1 MTVTGH
7 RIHDGIDNSV
17 EGSPRIYV
25 VCLSAYNKGNLHG
38 RWIAADQTPEDILDE
53 IQGMLASSPES
64 GAEEWSIHD
73 YDGFGSLQ
81 MGEAE
86 SLVRISA
93 IAAGITKHGPA
104 FSAWLAYDSSRD
116 PNEPK
121 AFTDAYRGE
130 WESLRAY
137 AEGYAESTGLHRAAE
152 RAGSPYIR
160 VDVDALHR
168 DLKMDVYAVPSS
180 DDTVYVFDANV
191 D

>member
-7 RIHDGIDNSV
+7 RVHDGIDNSV

-25 VCLSAYNKGNLHG
+25 VCLSAYNNGSLYG
-38 RWIAADQTPEDILDE
+38 RWIDADQTPEGILDE
-53 IQGMLASSPES
+53 IQGMLASSPEP

-81 MGEAE
+81 LGEAE
-86 SLVRISA
+86 PLTHISA
-93 IAAGITKHGPA
+93 IASGITQHGAA

-116 PNEPK
+116 AAEPK

-130 WESLRAY
+130 WKSLSAY
-137 AEGYAESTGLHRAAE
+137 AEVYAESTGLYE
-152 RAGSPYIR
+152 VVEKAGSPYLR
-160 VDVDALHR
+160 VDVDALQR
-168 DLKMDVYAVPSS
+168 DLKMDVYAVPSGH
-180 DDTVYVFDANV
+180 DTVYIFDANV